1 VSVLRRDAVRE
12 LVKVRL
18 ADNRVAGRLQPRDRL
33 GGAVRDVVGE
43 DGRAVSRREAVGVEE
58 ILDRERDPVRG

>member
-43 DGRAVSRREAVGVEE
+43 DGRAIGRPEAGSVEE
-58 ILDRERDPVRG
+58 VLDREGDPVRG